1 MVCCSGS
8 GFGISIHL
16 NSVLALVHCDL
27 LLAQTPTKSARLHTG
42 GVKLPGNSVQ
52 AISCTDNE
60 HAGSATFGLIAR
72 LAPSTS

>member
-1 MVCCSGS
+1 M
-8 GFGISIHL
+8 HL

-27 LLAQTPTKSARLHTG
+27 LLAQTSTKSASLHKG

-52 AISCTDNE
+52 AISYTDNE